1 MTLQERLNHY
11 IEKYC
16 LSGAEAARRI
26 SVHPSQ
32 VSQIRLRNVYTQA
45 LAEKI
50 YKAFGDEFREYFE
63 YDTCPYCGSEYIH
76 RDERQK
82 TCLSDDCVKKHRAEV
97 VKEYE
102 RKVNSGEHVMRTYN
116 ERRPKKK
123 KYLVVEDVKPPVSI
137 AEYNSVARKEHGSY
151 GQRSAAERLAQ
162 SISMRESMKLGAEG
176 RL

>member
-1 MTLQERLNHY
+1 MTLQERLNKY

-16 LSGAEAARRI
+16 LSGAEAARRTGLNVTQI
-26 SVHPSQ
+26 SS
-32 VSQIRLRNVYTQA
+32 IRVRNQYSAAT
-45 LAEKI
+45 AEKI

-63 YDTCPYCGSEYIH
+63 YEKCHYCGSEYIP

-82 TCLSDDCVKKHRAEV
+82 TCLSDECVKKHRAEV

-123 KYLVVEDVKPPVSI
+123 KYLVVGDVKPAEPLK
-137 AEYNSVARKEHGSY
+137 EYNERARREFGSY
-151 GQRSAAERLAQ
+151 GERSKAEQLAR
-162 SISMRESMKLGAEG
+162 SMTMRESMGL
-176 RL
+176 R

>member
-1 MTLQERLNHY
+1 MTLQERFNKY
-11 IEKYC
+11 METYC

-26 SVHPSQ
+26 GTHPSQ
-32 VSQIRLRNVYTQA
+32 VSQIRLRNVYTPA

-63 YDTCPYCGSEYIH
+63 YEKCPYCGSEYLP

-123 KYLVVEDVKPPVSI
+123 KYLVVGDVKPRVTFT
-137 AEYNSVARKEHGSY
+137 EFNERARSQGLSY
-151 GQRSAAERLAQ
+151 GQLQGLERLGL
-162 SISMRESMKLGAEG
+162 R
-176 RL
+176 

>member
-1 MTLQERLNHY
+1 MTLQNKLNNY

-16 LSGAEAARRI
+16 LTGTETARRTGLLVTQI
-26 SVHPSQ
+26 SG
-32 VSQIRLRNVYTQA
+32 IRVRNQYSAVT
-45 LAEKI
+45 AEKI

-63 YDTCPYCGSEYIH
+63 YDTCHYCGSEYLP

-82 TCLSDDCVKKHRAEV
+82 TCLSDECVKKHRAEV

-151 GQRSAAERLAQ
+151 GQRGVVERLAQ
-162 SISMRESMKLGAEG
+162 SGTMRESMKLGADG

>member
-1 MTLQERLNHY
+1 MTLQQRLNQY
-11 IEKYC
+11 IERSC

-26 SVHPSQ
+26 GTHPSQ
-32 VSQIRLRNVYTQA
+32 VSQIRLRNVYTPA

-63 YDTCPYCGSEYIH
+63 YEKCPYCGSEYLP

-82 TCLSDDCVKKHRAEV
+82 TCLSDECVKKHRAEV

-123 KYLVVEDVKPPVSI
+123 KYLVVEDVKPPVTF
-137 AEYNSVARKEHGSY
+137 AEYNERARSQGLSY
-151 GQRSAAERLAQ
+151 GQLQGLERLGL
-162 SISMRESMKLGAEG
+162 R
-176 RL
+176 

>member
-16 LSGAEAARRI
+16 LTGAETARRI
-26 SVHPSQ
+26 DTHPSQ
-32 VSQIRLRNVYTQA
+32 VSQIRLRNVYTPA

-63 YDTCPYCGSEYIH
+63 YDTCPYCGSEYLP

-82 TCLSDDCVKKHRAEV
+82 TCLSDECVKKHRAEV

-123 KYLVVEDVKPPVSI
+123 KYLVDPDVKPKI
-137 AEYNSVARKEHGSY
+137 TYAEYNERARSQGLSY
-151 GQRSAAERLAQ
+151 GQLQGLERLGL
-162 SISMRESMKLGAEG
+162 R
-176 RL
+176 

>member
-1 MTLQERLNHY
+1 MTLQERLNKY

-16 LSGAEAARRI
+16 LSGAEAARRTGLNVTQI
-26 SVHPSQ
+26 SS
-32 VSQIRLRNVYTQA
+32 IRVRNQYSAAT
-45 LAEKI
+45 AEKI

-63 YDTCPYCGSEYIH
+63 YEKCPYCGCQYVRKRS
-76 RDERQK
+76 DQK

-123 KYLVVEDVKPPVSI
+123 KYLVVGDVKPAEPLK
-137 AEYNSVARKEHGSY
+137 EYNERARREFGSY
-151 GQRSAAERLAQ
+151 GERSKAEQLAR
-162 SISMRESMKLGAEG
+162 SMTMRESMGL
-176 RL
+176 R